1 MLDRHPEDESTP
13 DRDLIART
21 AAGDR
26 RAFERIVERHAAAV
40 LRLATA
46 VTDDPASAEDVLQQ
60 AFLSAYRSAASFRA
74 ESSARTWLLTIAR
87 NAAYRV
93 RAKRGR
99 EDLMDEPLMTL
110 GREAGWGSDD
120 PEALA
125 IAAERRSALTSAL
138 QSLSAGDREVLIL
151 RDVEGLSGQE
161 AADVLGIK
169 SRALK
174 SRLHRARLRLAGA
187 LRAGGEIELT
197 DGGGGWQ

>member
-187 LRAGGEIELT
+187 LRAGGEI
-197 DGGGGWQ
+197 